1 MKSKIAGVLVLIL
14 VILGGGDYYLYSQ
27 NNRTEVLR
35 GYLGGE
41 KTGLFEDEE
50 VQEILKKKYHIEF
63 DYAKAGSLDMV
74 TADHKDMDY
83 LFPSSQTALAL
94 YEDQIGDPVQDQI
107 IFNTPIVLYTHQ
119 NIKDAFQKQGAVTEE
134 NGVFYMDMEKLVQM
148 IMADTQW
155 ADIGLKDL
163 YGRISVDTTDPVK
176 SNSGNMFAALLASVL
191 NGGEAVDEQ
200 TVEEVLPELK
210 EIYSRLG
217 YMESSSS
224 DIFDQFLKMGIGA
237 KPMIAGYESQI
248 LEFAAENPEDY
259 EQLKEDIVMIYPT
272 PTVWST
278 HVYIALDE
286 QGKKGTEALLDEDV
300 QRLAWEKHG
309 FRTSN
314 YETLEKGGG
323 QAVEELAGE
332 ITRVVPVPDYPA
344 MKRIIEGL

>member
-1 MKSKIAGVLVLIL
+1 MKSQIAGVLVLIL
-14 VILGGGDYYLYSQ
+14 VILGGGGYYLYSQ

-248 LEFAAENPEDY
+248 LEFAAEKPEDY

>member
-14 VILGGGDYYLYSQ
+14 VILGGGGYYLYSQ

-248 LEFAAENPEDY
+248 LEFAAEKP
-259 EQLKEDIVMIYPT
+259 
-272 PTVWST
+272 
-278 HVYIALDE
+278 
-286 QGKKGTEALLDEDV
+286 
-300 QRLAWEKHG
+300 
-309 FRTSN
+309 
-314 YETLEKGGG
+314 GG
-323 QAVEELAGE
+323 L
-332 ITRVVPVPDYPA
+332 
-344 MKRIIEGL
+344 

>member
-14 VILGGGDYYLYSQ
+14 VILGGGGYYLYSQ

-323 QAVEELAGE
+323 QALEELAGE
-332 ITRVVPVPDYPA
+332 ITRVVPVPDYPT